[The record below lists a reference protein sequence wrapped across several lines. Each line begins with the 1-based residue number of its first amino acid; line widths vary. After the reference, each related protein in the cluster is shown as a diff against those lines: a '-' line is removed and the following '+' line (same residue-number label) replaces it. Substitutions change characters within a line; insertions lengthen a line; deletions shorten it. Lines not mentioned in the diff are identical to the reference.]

1 MFQDPYESL
10 DPRYRVR
17 DTVAEPLVIHR
28 IGTRAERT
36 ERVREALER
45 AGLSP
50 AELFLDRYP
59 HELSG
64 GQRQRVAIAAALV
77 LEPKL
82 LVADEPVSMLDV
94 SVRAGIL
101 DLLDGLRRGGL
112 GILMITHDLSTATQ
126 YADRIMVMYLGR
138 IVEEGP
144 ARSVVGNPQ
153 HPYTQGADLG
163 RAAARPAR
171 PPQGGDPAG
180 RDPEPG
186 RHPGRLPLPP
196 ALPDRRRRL
205 PPGRPAARAGERP
218 PRGLHQAVTGPL
230 GDWLPQSRLVLPQ
243 TDVPLPLVPAIDA
256 HNHLGRWLGLW
267 DDWLGLDPADL
278 VRGAERPWAVA
289 DVGELIATLDEA
301 GVEAIVNLD
310 GLWGDELERN
320 LDRYDRAH
328 PGRFLTFCHV
338 DLRAIGRP
346 GFDAGVL
353 VESLRR
359 SRDAGARGLKV
370 WKDVGLGIVD
380 ESGALVL
387 PDDER
392 LAPVYAAAG
401 ELDLPVLIHTA
412 DPVAFFDPVDGRN
425 ERLEEL
431 LEKPEWAYF
440 GRGFPSFDRLMAS
453 LEALIAAHPGTTFI
467 VPHVGCFP
475 ENLSWVDRMLT
486 TLSEHGHRR
495 LAAHGRARPP
505 AARGRAPDRQ
515 ARRARPLRHGLLP
528 AARRALPPL
537 VPLPRVRRRVLP
549 RTRRTTAR
557 RRRAAGRSRR
567 CSSRADVLTAL
578 YRTNA
583 QRILRLA

>member
-1 MFQDPYESL
+1 M
-10 DPRYRVR
+10 
-17 DTVAEPLVIHR
+17 
-28 IGTRAERT
+28 
-36 ERVREALER
+36 
-45 AGLSP
+45 
-50 AELFLDRYP
+50 
-59 HELSG
+59 
-64 GQRQRVAIAAALV
+64 
-77 LEPKL
+77 
-82 LVADEPVSMLDV
+82 
-94 SVRAGIL
+94 
-101 DLLDGLRRGGL
+101 
-112 GILMITHDLSTATQ
+112 
-126 YADRIMVMYLGR
+126 
-138 IVEEGP
+138 
-144 ARSVVGNPQ
+144 
-153 HPYTQGADLG
+153 
-163 RAAARPAR
+163 
-171 PPQGGDPAG
+171 
-180 RDPEPG
+180 
-186 RHPGRLPLPP
+186 
-196 ALPDRRRRL
+196 
-205 PPGRPAARAGERP
+205 
-218 PRGLHQAVTGPL
+218 TGPL
-230 GDWLPQSRLVLPQ
+230 GDWLPRSRLVLPQ

-301 GVEAIVNLD
+301 GIEAIVNLD

-338 DLRAIGRP
+338 DLRAIERP

-431 LEKPEWAYF
+431 LEKPDWAYF

-453 LEALIAAHPGTTFI
+453 LEGLIAAHPGTTFI

-475 ENLSWVDRMLT
+475 EDLSWVDRMLT
-486 TLSEHGHRR
+486 SYPNMVIDVSQRMAELGRQPRAAAR
-495 LAAHGRARPP
+495 LIVKHAERVLFGTDSFPPP
-505 AARGRAPDRQ
+505 AALYRRWYRFLESDDEYFAYSPNDGAPPQGRWAISALQ
-515 ARRARPLRHGLLP
+515 LP
-528 AARRALPPL
+528 
-537 VPLPRVRRRVLP
+537 
-549 RTRRTTAR
+549 
-557 RRRAAGRSRR
+557 
-567 CSSRADVLTAL
+567 ADVLTAV

-583 QRILRLA
+583 QRVLRLA